1 VRKSQHSIVKLTPE
15 SRVPTLFAIVFLVSG
30 SLFALE
36 FLLTRI
42 FSYLLWYHY
51 VFMIVSGAVLG
62 LGLGALWVRRRM
74 TGYQSDNRGVSLFTL
89 GMALIVS
96 YVVNIPV
103 LYLNLLG
110 FFPLLYMLLAMVPF
124 AVGGAIT
131 STIFTLISSRA
142 HTAYFLDLLGTA
154 AFTFASLFIL
164 NKYGMVAS
172 LLFLLAA
179 FASVEAIVCLVE
191 NKRGLCF
198 IFAAVAAAAVFTPSL
213 KWPVVERNFGYLLKS
228 QKLSLY
234 VPGQRENVRL
244 EFTKWDSLSR
254 TDVVDAGDVD
264 KKGILMDGGSLSFM
278 YRFNGDLG
286 TVSELKDTA
295 AFLPYVLQNQPKV
308 LVIGSGGGR
317 DILLA
322 LLAGSQDITAVEIN
336 PSAVE
341 AVTRFASY
349 SGDVYNLPQ
358 VKTIIGDGRNHIEI
372 TDDYYDTIYL
382 SLVMTQAAG
391 AGGLA
396 LSENY
401 VFTKE
406 AIGAYLEHLRDG
418 GQLVFLAHDEDDMTR
433 IVATVLAVFEDTGIP
448 YRDAIKRMS
457 IVAAPSENFHYYEG
471 HVHYPVII
479 IRKQHFTEAETTV
492 LRETA
497 SRNGL
502 VPLYVPGEFES
513 ESFPLSSYSGVGDLI
528 RASRVNVSPTTD
540 DRPFFYNFERGL
552 PFPIYAVSGLALYII
567 MGLFLPHYK
576 RLKTGERELAKYF
589 FLLGVGFMTVEVALI
604 QRNTLLLGHPTRA
617 FVTTVPLLLAGS
629 GFGSITSKRLS
640 CRTEVLTALLSTEIL
655 LSAVLYRTWLYKN
668 SLLPQFKVFV
678 AALIALSLGFLMGM
692 LFPRGIAKLHLSGRS
707 ALIPFMWGVNGVAS
721 LLGSGLA
728 MGSAMYFG
736 FTSSLLLASGVYYL
750 AGKFS
755 KAEPS

>member
-1 VRKSQHSIVKLTPE
+1 
-15 SRVPTLFAIVFLVSG
+15 
-30 SLFALE
+30 
-36 FLLTRI
+36 
-42 FSYLLWYHY
+42 
-51 VFMIVSGAVLG
+51 MIVSGAVLG
-62 LGLGALWVRRRM
+62 LGLGALWVQRRM
-74 TGYQSDNRGVSLFTL
+74 TGYHGGRISLFTL
-89 GMALIVS
+89 GMALIMS
-96 YVVNIPV
+96 YVVIIAV

-131 STIFTLISSRA
+131 SAIFTLLASRA
-142 HTAYFLDLLGTA
+142 HGAYFLDLLGTA
-154 AFTFASLFIL
+154 AFTFASLFVL
-164 NKYGMVAS
+164 NNYGMVAS

-179 FASVEAIVCLVE
+179 FASIEVLICLVE
-191 NKRGLCF
+191 NKKGLCF
-198 IFAAVAAAAVFTPSL
+198 IFTAVAVAAAFTASL
-213 KWPVVERNFGYLLKS
+213 KLPAVEQNFGYLLKS
-228 QKLSLY
+228 QKLGLY
-234 VPGQRENVRL
+234 VQGENARI
-244 EFTKWDSLSR
+244 EFTKWDWLSR

-278 YRFNGDLG
+278 YRFDGDLG

-322 LLAGSQDITAVEIN
+322 LLAGSRDITAVEIN

-358 VKTIIGDGRNHIEI
+358 VKTIIGDGRNYIEI

-401 VFTKE
+401 VFTRE
-406 AIGAYLEHLRDG
+406 AIAAYLEHLRDD

-433 IVATVLAVFEDTGIP
+433 IVATALAVFEDMGIP
-448 YRDAIKRMS
+448 YGDAIKRMS
-457 IVAAPSENFHYYEG
+457 IVATPSGNLHLYDG

-479 IRKQHFTEAETTV
+479 IQKQPFTEGKIRV
-492 LRETA
+492 LSETA

-502 VPLYVPGEFES
+502 VPVYIPGRFES
-513 ESFPLSSYSGVGDLI
+513 EFLPLSSYSGVRDLI
-528 RASRVNVSPTTD
+528 RASRANVSPTTD
-540 DRPFFYNFERGL
+540 DRPFFYNFERSL
-552 PFPIYAVSGLALYII
+552 PFPIYVVSGLALYII
-567 MGLFLPHYK
+567 MRLFLPHYK
-576 RLKTGERELAKYF
+576 RLKTGERKLANYF

-604 QRNTLLLGHPTRA
+604 QKNALLLGHPTRA
-617 FVTTVPLLLAGS
+617 FVITMPLLLASS
-629 GFGSITSKRLS
+629 GLGSIISKRLS
-640 CRTEVLTALLSTEIL
+640 CKTEFLTALLSTEIL
-655 LSAVLYRTWLYKN
+655 LSAVLYRTVLYKN
-668 SLLPQFKVFV
+668 SLLPQFKAFV
-678 AALIALSLGFLMGM
+678 AAFIALSLGFLMGM

-707 ALIPFMWGVNGVAS
+707 TLIPFMWGVNGVAS

-728 MGSAMYFG
+728 MGSAIYFG
-736 FTSSLLLASGVYYL
+736 FTFSLLLASGAYYL